1 MDQACCLMPSEVR
14 QIVMTL
20 SIASITAAGCR
31 TVCTF
36 TLSQIEC
43 GSDPFIAALFF
54 GSFTVVAQ
62 FVLLNVVIAVLMAQ
76 VHLQISSCKA
86 CAYHRVVI
94 CSSKKQTRPMQPEKK
109 RRQLQRNTKVIVIAV
124 MKVNKY
130 L

>member
-1 MDQACCLMPSEVR
+1 MDRACCLMPSELR
-14 QIVMTL
+14 QIVMML
-20 SIASITAAGCR
+20 SIARTTAAGRR

-36 TLSQIEC
+36 AFSQNDC
-43 GSDPFIAALFF
+43 GSDPFIAAIFF

-76 VHLQISSCKA
+76 VHLQISSCNA

-94 CSSKKQTRPMQPEKK
+94 CSLKKQTRPTQLEKK
-109 RRQLQRNTKVIVIAV
+109 RRQLQRKARVIVTAV
-124 MKVNKY
+124 TKVNKY

>member
-76 VHLQISSCKA
+76 LEEANEADAAGEEEAAAAEEHKSDSDSSDE
-86 CAYHRVVI
+86 
-94 CSSKKQTRPMQPEKK
+94 SE
-109 RRQLQRNTKVIVIAV
+109 
-124 MKVNKY
+124 
-130 L
+130 

>member
-36 TLSQIEC
+36 TLSQNDG

-86 CAYHRVVI
+86 CAYHLVDLQLEEANEADAAGEEEAAAAEEHKSDSD
-94 CSSKKQTRPMQPEKK
+94 SSDESE
-109 RRQLQRNTKVIVIAV
+109 
-124 MKVNKY
+124 
-130 L
+130 